1 MRDCRAR
8 RLLSQKSQNKKLK
21 RHRCQCA
28 QDKGRPQGKPFSLH
42 GLSESIAALSP
53 SQATAFNRWSLLRGR
68 ALSRRF
74 PAGVATARESGCDC
88 FRDVSIS
95 WYSTGVNAI
104 QTEALTKRFGRV
116 NALNG
121 LGFCVPQGAVHA
133 LVGPNGAGK
142 TTLIKILMNIFRASS
157 GTASVLGVD
166 SRKVSGK
173 AFASIGYVSEN
184 QQLPGWMRVG
194 SFLAYLRPFYPTWD
208 NQLETQLVQSLDLP
222 LDRKLKQLSRG
233 MRMKAALASALAF
246 RPKLIVLD
254 EPFSGLDPMVRDEL
268 GKALFERAGDSTVFL
283 SSHDLAEIE
292 GFATHVAFL
301 DGGRLQLSEEMS
313 SLSARFRDVEL
324 TFDVPVTV
332 PPNLPASWH
341 QVSASGSVVRFVDS
355 AFNAESIQGEIAQQ
369 FGPVKNSMFSQMSLR
384 SIFLALAKGNRR
396 PL

>member
-1 MRDCRAR
+1 MT
-8 RLLSQKSQNKKLK
+8 
-21 RHRCQCA
+21 
-28 QDKGRPQGKPFSLH
+28 GG
-42 GLSESIAALSP
+42 
-53 SQATAFNRWSLLRGR
+53 
-68 ALSRRF
+68 
-74 PAGVATARESGCDC
+74 
-88 FRDVSIS
+88 
-95 WYSTGVNAI
+95 WYSTCVNAI

-116 NALNG
+116 NALDG
-121 LGFCVPQGAVHA
+121 LDFGVSQGAVHA

-157 GTASVLGVD
+157 GNATVLGVN

-173 AFASIGYVSEN
+173 VFASIGYVSEN

-208 NQLETQLVQSLDLP
+208 NQFESQLVQSLDLP

-268 GKALFERAGDSTVFL
+268 GKALLERAADSTVFL

-292 GFATHVAFL
+292 GFATHIAYL
-301 DGGRLQLSEEMS
+301 DCGRLLLSEEMP

-324 TFDVPVTV
+324 TLDGSAAVPSNV
-332 PPNLPASWH
+332 PTNWH
-341 QVSASGSVVRFVDS
+341 HINASGSVVRFVDS
-355 AFNAESIQGEIAQQ
+355 AFNQETIQTEISQRY
-369 FGPVKNSMFSQMSLR
+369 GVVKNVTFSQMSLR
-384 SIFLALAKGNRR
+384 AIFLALAKGSRKAS
-396 PL
+396 

>member
-1 MRDCRAR
+1 M
-8 RLLSQKSQNKKLK
+8 LSIETEQ
-21 RHRCQCA
+21 
-28 QDKGRPQGKPFSLH
+28 
-42 GLSESIAALSP
+42 LSK
-53 SQATAFNRWSLLRGR
+53 Q
-68 ALSRRF
+68 
-74 PAGVATARESGCDC
+74 
-88 FRDVSIS
+88 
-95 WYSTGVNAI
+95 
-104 QTEALTKRFGRV
+104 FGRV
-116 NALNG
+116 HALGG
-121 LGFCVPQGAVHA
+121 LSFSVPQGTVHA

-194 SFLAYLRPFYPTWD
+194 GFLKYLRPFYPTWD
-208 NQLETQLVQSLDLP
+208 KELETQLVQMFDLP

-268 GKALFERAGDSTVFL
+268 GKALLNRAADTTIFL

-292 GFATHVAFL
+292 GFATHIAFL
-301 DGGRLQLSEEMS
+301 DSGRLQLSENMA
-313 SLSARFRDVEL
+313 LLMARFREVEVTL
-324 TFDVPVTV
+324 ETPSPVPTVLPSAWLQVTA
-332 PPNLPASWH
+332 ND
-341 QVSASGSVVRFVDS
+341 SVVRFVDS
-355 AFNAESIQGEIAQQ
+355 AFHPEGTPAEIARR
-369 FGPVKNSMFSQMSLR
+369 FGPECKLAFAPMTLR
-384 SIFLALAKGNRR
+384 SVFLAFARSNRK